1 MRKSQPLHH
10 ERAEGLRRLRGVE
23 NEISFGIYMRI
34 VRSHIDITIMS
45 WQVMAAPL
53 TYVRIIEN

>member
-34 VRSHIDITIMS
+34 VRSHTVTIMS

>member
-34 VRSHIDITIMS
+34 VRSHITIMS